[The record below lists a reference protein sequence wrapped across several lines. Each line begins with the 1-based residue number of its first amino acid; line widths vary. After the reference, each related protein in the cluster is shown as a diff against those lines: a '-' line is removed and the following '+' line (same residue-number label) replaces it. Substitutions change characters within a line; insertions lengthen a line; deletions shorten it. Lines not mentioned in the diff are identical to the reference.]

1 MNDRLKR
8 RFDRLEA
15 VRHRIESSID
25 GLDSAALNRPP
36 APGRWSAA
44 QVIGHLVKAE
54 SLSVAYIGK
63 KASDP
68 SKLRPAGIV
77 HSLKSTLVV
86 ALMRVPMK
94 FSAPE
99 IVAEMPENA
108 SPNELRE
115 RWRATRSE
123 MCELLDR
130 LPDALLH
137 TCLYKHP
144 VAGPMTVEGALDFM
158 IAHATRH
165 AKQIDGVLRTVR
177 GG

>member
-1 MNDRLKR
+1 MNDRLRR

-15 VRHRIESSID
+15 VRQRIESSID
-25 GLDSAALNRPP
+25 GIDPAALNRPT

-54 SLSVAYIGK
+54 SLSVAYIRK

-68 SKLRPAGIV
+68 SELRPAGIA
-77 HSLKSTLVV
+77 HSLKATLVV
-86 ALMRVPMK
+86 ALMRVPLR

-99 IVAEMPENA
+99 IVAEIPENA
-108 SPNELRE
+108 SPVELRE

-123 MCELLDR
+123 MNALLDG
-130 LPDALLH
+130 LPDALLG

-144 VAGPMTVEGALDFM
+144 VAGPMTLESALDFM
-158 IAHATRH
+158 IAHAVRH
-165 AKQIDGVLRTVR
+165 AKQIDRVLRALRVK
-177 GG
+177 